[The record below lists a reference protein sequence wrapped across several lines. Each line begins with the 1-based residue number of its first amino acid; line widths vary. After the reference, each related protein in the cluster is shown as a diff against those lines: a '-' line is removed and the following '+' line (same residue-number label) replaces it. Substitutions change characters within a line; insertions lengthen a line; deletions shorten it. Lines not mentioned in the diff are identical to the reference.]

1 MQLSFRGQSYETS
14 TPVVEA
20 TKTAETDTV
29 LGKQSA
35 KKQFSLSHRHQP
47 ATELIYRGVRYRR

>member
-14 TPVVEA
+14 TPVIEA
-20 TKTAETDTV
+20 TETGETGTF
-29 LGKQSA
+29 LGKQYA
-35 KKQFSLSHRHQP
+35 KKQFSLSHRQQP

>member
-20 TKTAETDTV
+20 TETDETGTA

-35 KKQFSLSHRHQP
+35 KKQFSLRHRQQP
-47 ATELIYRGVRYRR
+47 TTELIYRGVRYRR